1 MLRKILKA
9 FYMGTF
15 VFAVRKFD
23 PEWKENP
30 GGCCNISCFATLRL
44 KFRREFEYVTFSFPP
59 PVFPDSSAVLGRSW
73 MVEPEDS
80 ESSREE
86 ADKLEGLCR
95 ECGFRA
101 EKR

>member
-1 MLRKILKA
+1 MKKKTLAGVAISVVSQRCASSFVKKI
-9 FYMGTF
+9 
-15 VFAVRKFD
+15 
-23 PEWKENP
+23 
-30 GGCCNISCFATLRL
+30 
-44 KFRREFEYVTFSFPP
+44 EYITFSFF